1 MTVRNILVPSFWS
14 DMAGIIVAV
23 SATEL
28 DSPLAMALAV
38 AAYSSAVRAS
48 WMH

>member
-28 DSPLAMALAV
+28 ESPLAMALA
-38 AAYSSAVRAS
+38 ATAYSLVARAS
-48 WMH
+48 